1 MVIVVKQPYD
11 FLAFVQM
18 YLICDLNV
26 NFSSTIMPRI
36 FFFLTCLITESF
48 TMISILEFFCFCF
61 QIEWPV
67 FFCLFMFILRVRLI
81 GCDLWFAT
89 EFWVSTTE
97 FFVITNLFT
106 TKGKLIVKYE
116 WIYIGEI
123 WSKWIC
129 NYHYLQTLSTMT
141 MFLSCHLRISEWIHT
156 LYLLECQGTPC
167 WKQVRNLKFLLTAT
181 GIEPTTTY
189 KHKQTLINKH
199 STIQQWIMLI
209 LFFCYFILILFVL
222 LKIEL

>member
-1 MVIVVKQPYD
+1 MAC
-11 FLAFVQM
+11 FFV
-18 YLICDLNV
+18 
-26 NFSSTIMPRI
+26 
-36 FFFLTCLITESF
+36 CL
-48 TMISILEFFCFCF
+48 L
-61 QIEWPV
+61 V
-67 FFCLFMFILRVRLI
+67 FFCLFMFIFRVPLI
-81 GCDLWFAT
+81 GHDLWFTT

-97 FFVITNLFT
+97 FFVIINLFT

-129 NYHYLQTLSTMT
+129 NYHYLQTLSTKV
-141 MFLSCHLRISEWIHT
+141 FLSCHVRISEWIHT

-209 LFFCYFILILFVL
+209 LFFCYFFWYFLCC
-222 LKIEL
+222 LKLSSK

>member
-48 TMISILEFFCFCF
+48 TMISILKFFCFCF

-81 GCDLWFAT
+81 GCDLWFTT

-141 MFLSCHLRISEWIHT
+141 VFIMSRTHFRMNPHSIFAWMS
-156 LYLLECQGTPC
+156 
-167 WKQVRNLKFLLTAT
+167 RN
-181 GIEPTTTY
+181 
-189 KHKQTLINKH
+189 
-199 STIQQWIMLI
+199 S
-209 LFFCYFILILFVL
+209 L
-222 LKIEL
+222 LKAGAKSEVFTDCNWNRTHNHL